1 MMMYTIEHLGL
12 IHAAV
17 VGYDLDPVTR
27 DRVRDMVT
35 VAEAMA
41 AEEAGIRFGA
51 TFGQTYDSARQ
62 LGLVGAV

>member
-1 MMMYTIEHLGL
+1 MYTIEHLGL

-17 VGYDLDPVTR
+17 VGYDLDPQTR

-35 VAEAMA
+35 VQEAA
-41 AEEAGIRFGA
+41 LAEERGIRFGP
-51 TFGQTYDSARQ
+51 TFAATYDSARR

>member
-1 MMMYTIEHLGL
+1 MYTIEHLGL

-17 VGYDLDPVTR
+17 VGYDLSPKDR

-35 VAEAMA
+35 VQEAA
-41 AEEAGIRFGA
+41 LAEESGIHFGA
-51 TFGQTYDSARQ
+51 TFAATYDSARS